1 MRTQF
6 NPPFLCFSHLQY
18 DGSMIAKLPQTD
30 NSWIYMTLADLFYQ
44 VLLTKFHLDETEQVL
59 TKSQQMEEINR

>member
-1 MRTQF
+1 
-6 NPPFLCFSHLQY
+6 
-18 DGSMIAKLPQTD
+18 MIAKPPQTD